1 MHRRE
6 KAEKDKSILET
17 DPPMEGKG
25 KKGGF
30 IWLIPSVVKSIRQA
44 KEAKKSALQHKENIA
59 RARQMYST
67 VLPKD
72 APDIDFLNLADY
84 TKQAQAALH
93 DNSIK
98 EKAMSWAEN
107 NFQAK

>member
-1 MHRRE
+1 
-6 KAEKDKSILET
+6 
-17 DPPMEGKG
+17 
-25 KKGGF
+25 
-30 IWLIPSVVKSIRQA
+30 
-44 KEAKKSALQHKENIA
+44 
-59 RARQMYST
+59 MYST